1 MKTLLLMRHAKSGYP
16 PDVADDFD
24 RPLNRRGRRDLPRL
38 AECLAAADPP
48 VERLCAS
55 PAARARETAET
66 MAEKLDLAASA
77 LVFDDRLY
85 LADPATLSRVTAE
98 RLEDAACGMVVA
110 HNPGLE
116 EWLTRLCGAAAHLPT
131 AAVAAI
137 ELPLADWSGIGEGR
151 GRLLWL
157 LVPRLLRKAED

>member
-16 PDVADDFD
+16 PDVAEDFD
-24 RPLNRRGRRDLPRL
+24 RPLNRRGRRDLLRV
-38 AECLAAADPP
+38 AELLRAAEPP
-48 VERLCAS
+48 VERICSS

-66 MAEKLDLAASA
+66 MAAELGLDASA

-85 LADPATLSRVTAE
+85 LADPATLCRVTTE
-98 RLEDAACGMVVA
+98 RLEDVTSGMVVA

-131 AAVAAI
+131 AAVAAV
-137 ELPLADWSGIGEGR
+137 ELPVANWAEVGEGN

-157 LVPRLLRKAED
+157 MVPRLLRAAED

>member
-24 RPLNRRGRRDLPRL
+24 RPLSRRGRRDLPRL
-38 AECLAAADPP
+38 AECLAAVEPP
-48 VERLCAS
+48 VERICAS
-55 PAARARETAET
+55 PAVRARETAET
-66 MAEKLDLAASA
+66 MAAALGLAGPA

-85 LADPATLSRVTAE
+85 LADAATLRQVAAE
-98 RLEDAACGMVVA
+98 RLEGVSCGMVVA

-116 EWLTRLCGAAAHLPT
+116 DWLARLCGAAARLPT
-131 AAVAAI
+131 AAVAAV
-137 ELPLADWSGIGEGR
+137 ELPMADWADLGEGN

-157 LVPRLLRKAED
+157 LVPRLLHAAED